1 MKAIYTDLH
10 IHTSEDADNLNAQYD
25 ITLLVNRIKE
35 FSGVDCSDIL
45 VSLTDHNTINKDAYL
60 KLLKIQ
66 DINVILGAELHI
78 RNYEKC
84 EPYHCHI
91 FFDISK
97 EDIIS
102 HIDSINAILDNLYP
116 KKMVENFDDIPN
128 LEKISKAFDKYDY
141 LMLPHGGQSHR
152 TFEKSF
158 PRNENI
164 NFDNALERNIYY
176 NQFDG
181 FTSRS
186 NKGVEETEKYFK
198 KLGINTFIN
207 LITCT
212 DNYNPK
218 DYPASKSSKEGEF
231 IPTWINS
238 KPTFQG
244 LRLALSE
251 KTRLFYQINQP
262 LFTSERCRKL

>member
-102 HIDSINAILDNLYP
+102 HIDSINAILDNL
-116 KKMVENFDDIPN
+116 
-128 LEKISKAFDKYDY
+128 
-141 LMLPHGGQSHR
+141 
-152 TFEKSF
+152 
-158 PRNENI
+158 
-164 NFDNALERNIYY
+164 
-176 NQFDG
+176 
-181 FTSRS
+181 
-186 NKGVEETEKYFK
+186 
-198 KLGINTFIN
+198 
-207 LITCT
+207 
-212 DNYNPK
+212 
-218 DYPASKSSKEGEF
+218 
-231 IPTWINS
+231 
-238 KPTFQG
+238 
-244 LRLALSE
+244 LS
-251 KTRLFYQINQP
+251 
-262 LFTSERCRKL
+262 